1 MYTQCAHCKTL
12 FRITAEQLK
21 AARGRVRCGHCGE
34 VFNALESLIEQ
45 LPNQNNGQDTGE
57 AVGDTRQITEA
68 DAAFVATPAATPP
81 AAEPAPAAD
90 IPPPPEP
97 EEEGGNAT
105 EAEPAVAPV
114 DEPFDRTVRFE
125 SLELNPVDMPGSEF
139 SSDIEPAVPAG
150 GEADI
155 DHDLPSFDDLKAVFA
170 DLDLPDEA
178 LPAADTTP
186 ETKTASEAGEEEY
199 DGEDEHEDEEA
210 LHIDLAGPQPDNR
223 PAVEAPTAEK
233 KAGTGTS
240 AGTGSGSLSDREM
253 SDIDALLKQLARD
266 VESMTATMQRRPPKG
281 PAASAQTTSPR
292 PTDAGPPAP
301 VHASNAPPET
311 PVAAEPQHRDTADQ
325 EDTTSAANT
334 GPFSVELPGELSR
347 ELVDEGPTTSPFPA
361 GTPEQAA
368 KPAPA
373 STGNALEDDEEEI
386 GHIEAFPD
394 LDLPDISA
402 ELDDEEGPDELFV
415 QAPEETQAITGA
427 AEAKTRADV
436 GNEAKSKPEP
446 AVATAAM
453 ADADTATGGA
463 GMARE
468 HDDIPDILRTS
479 LEEAA
484 RPRRGALAT
493 LAGTLFILILLAAL
507 LAQVA
512 YFRTTELATALPA
525 LRPAL
530 TRFCELSGCQLPERR
545 DLAHLVMLNQDIR
558 THPSTKGALQ
568 ITATLENRA
577 DFRQPWP
584 ELRITL
590 SDLTGNVVAARQF
603 TPAEYLAHTPE
614 ALHQWRAGKGM
625 PIDTPVNI
633 ELDVADPGRQAIN
646 YEFTFH

>member
-45 LPNQNNGQDTGE
+45 LPNQSDGQDTGG
-57 AVGDTRQITEA
+57 AAGDTRQITEA
-68 DAAFVATPAATPP
+68 DAAVVATPAAPTP
-81 AAEPAPAAD
+81 AVEPAPATD
-90 IPPPPEP
+90 LTPPPEP
-97 EEEGGNAT
+97 EEEEENVA
-105 EAEPAVAPV
+105 EAGPTVTPV

-125 SLELNPVDMPGSEF
+125 SLELNPVDMPGSAF
-139 SSDIEPAVPAG
+139 SSDIESAAPDG
-150 GEADI
+150 GAADV

-170 DLDLPDEA
+170 DLDLPEEV

-186 ETKTASEAGEEEY
+186 EAKSASEAGEDKY
-199 DGEDEHEDEEA
+199 DGEDEHEEEDEEA
-210 LHIDLAGPQPDNR
+210 LHIDLAGPQPDTR
-223 PAVEAPTAEK
+223 PAVGTPTAEN

-240 AGTGSGSLSDREM
+240 TGSGLSDSEM
-253 SDIDALLKQLARD
+253 SNIDALLKQLARD
-266 VESMTATMQRRPPKG
+266 VESMTATMQRRPPKS
-281 PAASAQTTSPR
+281 PPASAQTASPR
-292 PTDAGPPAP
+292 PTDAAPPAP
-301 VHASNAPPET
+301 VHAGNAPPET
-311 PVAAEPQHRDTADQ
+311 PVAAEPQHRDTVDQ

-347 ELVDEGPTTSPFPA
+347 ELVDEGPATSPFPA

-368 KPAPA
+368 KPA
-373 STGNALEDDEEEI
+373 STSAGNAPVDDEGEI

-402 ELDDEEGPDELFV
+402 ELDDEEEPDELFV

-453 ADADTATGGA
+453 AGKATGGA

-493 LAGTLFILILLAAL
+493 LAGTVFILILLAAL

-545 DLAHLVMLNQDIR
+545 DLAQLVMLNQDIR
-558 THPSTKGALQ
+558 THPTTKGALQ

-603 TPAEYLAHTPE
+603 TPTEYLAHTPE
-614 ALHQWRAGKGM
+614 ALRQWRAGKGM